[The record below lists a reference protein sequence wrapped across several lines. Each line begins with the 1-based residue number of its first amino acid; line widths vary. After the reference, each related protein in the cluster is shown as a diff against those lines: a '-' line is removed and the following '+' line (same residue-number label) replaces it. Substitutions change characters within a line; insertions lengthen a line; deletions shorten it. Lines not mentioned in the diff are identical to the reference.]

1 MGVIVSVI
9 PEGKEITYP
18 LTFLVQACQ
27 QLWLVICDDVYRQF
41 TFVGPV
47 TLALAPLCL
56 LLADSAFPHG
66 SAYSFLRVLFRQ
78 LHTGQLLLLHVSVG
92 SAD

>member
-1 MGVIVSVI
+1 MGVIVSVT
-9 PEGKEITYP
+9 PDDKEITYP
-18 LTFLVQACQ
+18 HTFWFKPVSNFGLY
-27 QLWLVICDDVYRQF
+27 LRDDVYRQF
-41 TFVGPV
+41 TFVGHV

-78 LHTGQLLLLHVSVG
+78 LQTRQLLILHVSVG